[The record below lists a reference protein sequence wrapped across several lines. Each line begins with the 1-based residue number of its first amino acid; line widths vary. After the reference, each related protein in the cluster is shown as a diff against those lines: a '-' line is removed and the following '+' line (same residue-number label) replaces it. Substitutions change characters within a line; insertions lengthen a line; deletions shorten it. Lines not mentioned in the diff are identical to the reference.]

1 MSARCLE
8 CGTILIQEAVARP
21 EKLQETV
28 DNLDRRMNAGYGG
41 LAGFVVGIGSWMVL
55 SRDESEA
62 KVWILICIVAGA
74 SLGRFVAWRRR
85 HSLE

>member
-1 MSARCLE
+1 
-8 CGTILIQEAVARP
+8 
-21 EKLQETV
+21 
-28 DNLDRRMNAGYGG
+28 MNAGYGG

-85 HSLE
+85 NSLE